1 MGQKSLNQIRI
12 GKLRRSMSTK
22 ATYVFKDSGVV
33 ETMSTIHNKYVV
45 VPADKDRPYLQRTL
59 H

>member
-1 MGQKSLNQIRI
+1 
-12 GKLRRSMSTK
+12 MSTN
-22 ATYVFKDSGVV
+22 ATSVFKDSEVV

-45 VPADKDRPYLQRTL
+45 VPVDKDRPYLQRTL